1 MNFELLRLLAVAGLT
16 LQFIAQPA
24 AAAELAKIT
33 VGVMPIVD
41 VSPVYIGVK
50 QGFFKDQG
58 LDVTI
63 ESGSGG
69 AALIPS
75 VQSKSMQ
82 FAFSNVVSIMIAR
95 DKGLDLKIV
104 ANATSTTGNK
114 TSDSAGVVVRPD
126 SPIRDAKG
134 LTGQRVS
141 SNTLGN
147 IADTAT
153 RAAVD
158 KAGGASS
165 TIKFIELAL
174 PSALPALE
182 NKQVDAVYLVEP
194 FLSAAL
200 AKGNRVVS
208 YIYAELDPR
217 LDVAVYFT
225 TGDYARSNP
234 ELVKKFQAAMNKSLQ
249 YAQEHPADVRA
260 IVASYTKIPVEALAK
275 VVLPHWRT
283 DISKDSLR
291 IIGAAAY
298 KYGAVSAEP
307 KLDELAP

>member
-1 MNFELLRLLAVAGLT
+1 
-16 LQFIAQPA
+16 
-24 AAAELAKIT
+24 
-33 VGVMPIVD
+33 
-41 VSPVYIGVK
+41 
-50 QGFFKDQG
+50 
-58 LDVTI
+58 
-63 ESGSGG
+63 
-69 AALIPS
+69 
-75 VQSKSMQ
+75 
-82 FAFSNVVSIMIAR
+82 
-95 DKGLDLKIV
+95 
-104 ANATSTTGNK
+104 
-114 TSDSAGVVVRPD
+114 
-126 SPIRDAKG
+126 
-134 LTGQRVS
+134 VS